1 MAITKKE
8 LKKLT
13 VADVQSKGV
22 QAMSNTPARRSSY
35 GASQLTPEQIK
46 SRMDMLPSYVGELL
60 NAVIDAIQGDNFG
73 EYVSVDLNGSKILL
87 SDLVTMIHNGNLSGR
102 LGVYVD
108 GKFNSLTYWMGE
120 IFRLYSILEEKRKI
134 SDENITNGK
143 LSLSQ
148 VVDINGQSVTLQRAV
163 DLFAEKIHRDES
175 YANALNDV
183 LDEILSEQ
191 VAILNMIGE
200 E

>member
-1 MAITKKE
+1 M
-8 LKKLT
+8 
-13 VADVQSKGV
+13 ADVKSKGV
-22 QAMSNTPARRSSY
+22 QAMSNTPARRSAY

-60 NAVIDAIQGDNFG
+60 NAVIDAVQGDNFG

-134 SDENITNGK
+134 SDENITNGN
-143 LSLSQ
+143 LSLLQ
-148 VVDINGQSVTLQRAV
+148 AVDINGQSVTLQRAV